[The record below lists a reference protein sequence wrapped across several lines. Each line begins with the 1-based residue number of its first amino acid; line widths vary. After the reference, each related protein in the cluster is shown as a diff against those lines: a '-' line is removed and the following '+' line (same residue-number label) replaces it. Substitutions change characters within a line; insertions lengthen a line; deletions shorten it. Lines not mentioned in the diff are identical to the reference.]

1 MSDANPGIM
10 VNEILS
16 LSDRLF
22 RALLSTVPDELLT
35 LDVTMPQMKI
45 LLLIY
50 IHGPLRMTT
59 IANDLKV
66 TLPTATSLV
75 DKLVE
80 KSYIQRDTQSDDR
93 RVVLCK
99 LTGAGQKVIG
109 GIWLSARARCQ
120 QLLLSMEYAKLAMLK
135 DVLEAMLQSA
145 DSQAA
150 QKMIILASQEPGKIR

>member
-150 QKMIILASQEPGKIR
+150 QKMIILASKEPGKIR

>member
-10 VNEILS
+10 VDDILS